1 MARRSSSK
9 LPPPPPS
16 PPRTSAWVF
25 LNPFESYENYN
36 HPYTPSSD
44 LREVR
49 EAEGIPDLED
59 ENYQHEV
66 VKEVDGDQ
74 KIDNLQG

>member
-9 LPPPPPS
+9 PPPPPPS
-16 PPRTSAWVF
+16 PPRTSAWDF

-36 HPYTPSSD
+36 HLYTPSRD

-66 VKEVDGDQ
+66 VKELSTEKGSLS
-74 KIDNLQG
+74 I